1 MSLFLRVRFQDQVG
15 DASVGT
21 NNRMPL
27 FSMLDGVA
35 NVPLQ
40 ALNSRRLATIPRI
53 VVSPPYSQI
62 QDLSKFSLSPIR
74 GRTNQLD

>member
-15 DASVGT
+15 DASVGP

-35 NVPLQ
+35 NVPLE
-40 ALNSRRLATIPRI
+40 LAPLGDDTTDSG
-53 VVSPPYSQI
+53 VSTLFTDPGPQ
-62 QDLSKFSLSPIR
+62 
-74 GRTNQLD
+74 